1 MTTSPSGQVAG
12 IDTTPG
18 ALTGAAMPG
27 VATRAAIAA
36 ELAVT
41 ASSRRMIF
49 MIPSPRSSKREEHAR
64 PTKKRCKGS
73 TADVTNTSMITTII
87 VAR

>member
-49 MIPSPRSSKREEHAR
+49 MIPSPRSSKREEQASLDADRPRRGVKAAR
-64 PTKKRCKGS
+64 QT
-73 TADVTNTSMITTII
+73 
-87 VAR
+87 